1 MNKFFL
7 DLGKQPLA
15 NNFQKKKTKS
25 YYNLKLIY
33 NSKTKLVSIS
43 KKIKKETMFNKT
55 YPYRSSESLLVNDHF
70 RILSKKIKN
79 KFKFKNIFEI
89 GSNDG
94 TFAKNF
100 SKKKIVCVEPC
111 NDVGNLLR
119 AKGFEVYTKYFD
131 NKLVNQLKKKYQ
143 SFDLIFSANTITHI
157 DKIENVF
164 FNIKKILSKT
174 GVIIIEEPSVLECFK
189 KNAFDQFY
197 NEHIY
202 VLSAISLT
210 NILNKVNLRIYKI
223 ENINV
228 HGGSLRYFIIHKKH
242 NIKNHSSYLN
252 QIKKEKKY
260 NLHKFSSCQQ
270 FAKKVQ
276 KLKERLVE
284 IFNKIKS
291 TNKIIIGY
299 GASAKA
305 VTIINYCKLTKGYFD
320 YFIDTT
326 KNKVGKYLPG
336 TKILIKKYSKSIM
349 NPNFYYFLGAWNF
362 KKEIFKK
369 EQNFIKNKGKFIVH
383 LPKPKVL

>member
-1 MNKFFL
+1 MNKSFL
-7 DLGKQPLA
+7 NLGRQPLA
-15 NNFQKKKTKS
+15 NNFQKKKS
-25 YYNLKLIY
+25 NLYYNLKLIY
-33 NSKTKLVSIS
+33 NTKTKLVCIS
-43 KKIKKETMFNKT
+43 KKVKKESMFNKT

-79 KFKFKNIFEI
+79 KFEFKNILEI

-100 SKKKIVCVEPC
+100 SKKKIVCIEPC
-111 NDVGNLLR
+111 KDVGNLLR
-119 AKGFEVYTKYFD
+119 TKGFEVYTKYFD

-143 SFDLIFSANTITHI
+143 NFDLIFSANTITHI

-174 GVIIIEEPSVLECFK
+174 GVVIIEEPSVLDCFK

-202 VLSAISLT
+202 VLSALSLT
-210 NILNKVNLRIYKI
+210 NILNKVGLRIFKI

-228 HGGSLRYFIIHKKH
+228 HGGSLRYFIIHKNHK
-242 NIKNHSSYLN
+242 IKSCKSYLM

-260 NLHKFSSCQQ
+260 NLHKFSSCQK
-270 FAKKVQ
+270 FAKNVQ
-276 KLKERLVE
+276 NLKKKLIE
-284 IFNKIKS
+284 IFNTLKS
-291 TNKIIIGY
+291 SNKTIIGY
-299 GASAKA
+299 GASAKS
-305 VTIINYCKLTKGYFD
+305 VTIIHYCNFTKGYFD

-326 KNKVGKYLPG
+326 KNKIGKYLPG

-349 NPNFYYFLGAWNF
+349 NQNFYYFLGAWNF
-362 KKEIFKK
+362 KKEILKK

-383 LPKPKVL
+383 LPKPKIL